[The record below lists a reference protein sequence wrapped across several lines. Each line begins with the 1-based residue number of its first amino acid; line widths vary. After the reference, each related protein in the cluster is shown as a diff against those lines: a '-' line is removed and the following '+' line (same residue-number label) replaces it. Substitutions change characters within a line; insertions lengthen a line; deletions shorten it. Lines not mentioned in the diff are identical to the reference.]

1 MKKWHIAGIGLLVVG
16 IAVLSYFV
24 GYQTASDK
32 ISVASEEESQ
42 TFYASVSE
50 IKEDTL
56 WVKGLEI
63 NDINYRGEFT
73 FPIKEETAFLWRGT
87 PINPEDLEPS
97 DTISI
102 TFRGEVL
109 ESYPAIIQ
117 NVTKVQLLEDE
128 V

>member
-1 MKKWHIAGIGLLVVG
+1 MKKWQIAGIGLLFVG
-16 IAVLSYFV
+16 ITVFSYFL
-24 GYQTASDK
+24 GYKMASDK
-32 ISVASEEESQ
+32 ISASCGEESQ
-42 TFYASVSE
+42 TFYASISE
-50 IKEDTL
+50 INGDTIG
-56 WVKGLEI
+56 VKGLEV

-73 FPIKEETAFLWRGT
+73 FSIKEETAVLWRGT
-87 PINPEDLEPS
+87 PITPEDLEPN

-102 TFRGEVL
+102 TFQGEVL